1 MRREMYLGLQK
12 KYPHFKDPPQVV
24 TNIQPKV
31 LIPNTK
37 IILRKIPY
45 LD

>member
-1 MRREMYLGLQK
+1 MLQEMYLGLQK
-12 KYPHFKDPPQVV
+12 KYPHSKDLLQVV
-24 TNIQPKV
+24 KNIQLKV
-31 LIPNTK
+31 IILNVK